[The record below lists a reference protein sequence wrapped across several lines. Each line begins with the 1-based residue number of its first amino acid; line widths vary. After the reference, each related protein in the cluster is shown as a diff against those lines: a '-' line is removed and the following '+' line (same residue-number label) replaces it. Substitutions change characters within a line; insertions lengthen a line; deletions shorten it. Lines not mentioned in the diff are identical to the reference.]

1 MRRVSPAAARVGR
14 AVALAAAVA
23 SLALALRGHDSLVL
37 ALALLALASLG
48 LPVFEWSPPPR
59 LARLLP
65 RAFVLVLLAVALL
78 GWLSRSLSLVP
89 LPTALLLAGAL
100 PLLLPLAAAF
110 ALAPGDFPAGR
121 TLVPSVLALLALA
134 GLDPA
139 PAGYGP
145 SPLSFL
151 PRDHNAFV
159 LPYAFL
165 ALVVLVSLW
174 SAELLEGG
182 PRWRRRDV
190 LAIALVLA
198 AAAALAAA
206 GIGGLPALQPH
217 VERAVASAFDSGST
231 GLSGESTLGEFAEL
245 AVSRRVVLDL
255 RASAPGVWRLPSEVF
270 TRFDGRRWT
279 NATPAPRTA
288 AGRRGGRGELLRPG
302 PPPAGPPPLLDG
314 LGAWFALTDAG
325 ATGLVAVRVDQAEVG
340 RWPLL
345 LPRAVSAVTADAHA
359 LELDR
364 QGLVRRPGG
373 LPLTLYGALVAAR
386 PRTVAPP
393 PVLDDA
399 DRVAALDLPSFLDPR
414 VAALAD
420 RLSVA
425 ADDPRG
431 RLEATVGHLQ
441 AGYRY
446 TLAPGAFRSGDP
458 LAEFLFETREGYCE
472 YFASAAVVLLRR
484 QGVPARFVKGLA
496 VGPQNEVALGLH
508 VVRESDAHA
517 WIEAWIPGEGWV
529 EEDPTPPGALEA
541 ARGRPGGLERLLQRT
556 RAALSSAWN
565 RLASRGPWAFAAWL
579 ARETASALTRAARE
593 PRAWLALLL
602 ALAGPRA
609 VRLWRSRRRVAF
621 RRSDDGAPV
630 PAELRA
636 RVRQAERRWAAA
648 GRPRPAHRGLLEHAP
663 EADRPLIEAYY
674 QARFGHK
681 AATRGSDLES

>member
-1 MRRVSPAAARVGR
+1 VAR

-23 SLALALRGHDSLVL
+23 SLALALRANAPLAL

-48 LPVFEWSPPPR
+48 LPVVEWSPPPR

-65 RAFVLVLLAVALL
+65 RALVVVLLAVALL
-78 GWLSRSLSLVP
+78 GWFSRSLSLVP

-110 ALAPGDFPAGR
+110 ALAPRDFPAGR

-134 GLDPA
+134 GLDPS

-151 PRDHNAFV
+151 PRDHNAIV
-159 LPYAFL
+159 LPYAL
-165 ALVVLVSLW
+165 VALVVLVSLW
-174 SAELLEGG
+174 SAELLEDG
-182 PRWRRRDV
+182 PRWRKRDL

-198 AAAALAAA
+198 AATALAAA
-206 GIGGLPALQPH
+206 GIAGLPALQPH

-255 RASAPGVWRLPSEVF
+255 RASAPGAWRLPAEVF

-279 NATPAPRTA
+279 NAAPAPRPRKK
-288 AGRRGGRGELLRPG
+288 GRVARDFLRPR
-302 PPPAGPPPLLDG
+302 PPPAAAPPPLLDG
-314 LGAWFALTDAG
+314 LGAWFLLSDAG
-325 ATGLVAVRVDQAEVG
+325 GRGAVALRVDQSEVG

-359 LELDR
+359 LEVDR

-373 LPLTLYGALVAAR
+373 LPLTLYGALV
-386 PRTVAPP
+386 TAPP
-393 PVLDDA
+393 PAAGPAPVLDDA
-399 DRVAALDLPSFLDPR
+399 DRDAALALPPILDPR

-420 RLSVA
+420 RLALA
-425 ADDPRG
+425 AGDPRG
-431 RLEATVGHLQ
+431 RLEATVGHLR

-458 LAEFLFETREGYCE
+458 LAEFLFEKKEAYCE

-517 WIEAWIPGEGWV
+517 WVEAWVPGEGWV

-556 RAALSSAWN
+556 RAAWSSAWN
-565 RLASRGPWAFAAWL
+565 RLASRGPWAFAGWL
-579 ARETASALTRAARE
+579 ARQTASVLTRAARE
-593 PRAWLALLL
+593 PLAWLALLL

-609 VRLWRSRRRVAF
+609 FRLWRSRRRVAF
-621 RRSDDGAPV
+621 RPLDDGAPV
-630 PAELRA
+630 PADLRA

-663 EADRPLIEAYY
+663 EADQPLIEAYY

-681 AATRGSDLES
+681 GTRGSDLES